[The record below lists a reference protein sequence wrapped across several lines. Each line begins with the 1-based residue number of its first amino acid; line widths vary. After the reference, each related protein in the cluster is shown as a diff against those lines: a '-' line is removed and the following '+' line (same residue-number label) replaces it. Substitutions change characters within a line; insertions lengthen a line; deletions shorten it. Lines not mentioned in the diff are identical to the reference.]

1 MRAKNIRKKNKKTY
15 NKKTYKKKL
24 PDKTLNQSNE
34 IYGIIIIS
42 FGILIFLSFYFESSI
57 GATGIFIKNV
67 ISGLIGFS
75 GFLLPLVVTIF
86 AILLIFT
93 KKIENTKPKIIY
105 MIILLF
111 CISSFIETGYYRS
124 SDYINMTASDCIVKF
139 YSNGQIYKGG
149 GVFGGI
155 IAVPLITAVKVTG
168 TIVVLTAVSLI
179 DIILL
184 TNISIADLSLKIK
197 NIISLVVKH
206 VILLIIKILK
216 KCKFRIP
223 RKSSESREEGKI
235 LNENSD
241 IGDELTGIVKP
252 KVIDFRIEKESREK
266 QEYMD
271 DLPFKTAKKINKE
284 INNKILRSEDA
295 VFEYRFPPINLL
307 NINNDIT
314 NIKGYRTRAIEKARI
329 LENTLKS
336 FGVSARVVNVCRGP
350 AVTRY
355 ELQPSAGIKV
365 SRIVNLSD
373 DISLSLA
380 SSGVRIE
387 APIPG
392 KSVVGVEVPN
402 RKITPVLL
410 REVLESKEYENNASR
425 LTFALGKDIT
435 GQCIIADID
444 KMPHLLIAGA
454 TGAGKSVCINSLI
467 ISILYKSAPDEVKL
481 ILIDPKVVEL
491 GIYNGIQHLLIPVVT
506 DPAKAA
512 GALNWAVQ
520 EMEKRYRLFAE
531 NGVREIDRY
540 NELMRSK
547 GTTEDLLPK
556 IVIVI
561 DELSDLMM
569 ISPND
574 VEEAIC
580 RIAQMARAAGMHL
593 VIATQR
599 PSVNVITGVIKAN
612 IPSRISFAVSSQ
624 VDSRTILDTGG
635 AEKLLGRGDMLFN
648 PVGSQKP
655 VRIQGTFVTNEE
667 VERVVKFIKSQTKA
681 EYDDDIVEE
690 INKEGVNENKKNN
703 DKDEL
708 LPDAIETVI
717 NAGQASVSLI
727 QRKYKV
733 GYARAARI
741 IDQMEERGII
751 GGFEGSKPRRLLIT
765 KQQWQEIK
773 HREFNL

>member
-1 MRAKNIRKKNKKTY
+1 MRAQKIQKKNKKS
-15 NKKTYKKKL
+15 YKKKL
-24 PDKTLNQSNE
+24 PKETSKQSNE
-34 IYGIIIIS
+34 IYGIIILS
-42 FGILIFLSFYFESSI
+42 FGVLIFMSFYFENSI
-57 GATGIFIKNV
+57 GQTGVFIKDV
-67 ISGLIGFS
+67 ISGLMGITGYLMPVAIIIFS
-75 GFLLPLVVTIF
+75 MF
-86 AILLIFT
+86 LIFT
-93 KKIENTKPKIIY
+93 RKHEAIKSRIIY
-105 MIILLF
+105 IVILLF
-111 CISSFIETGYYRS
+111 CISSYIETGYYRQS
-124 SDYINMTASDCIVKF
+124 NFINMTAVDCMVKF
-139 YSNGQIYKGG
+139 YHNGQTYSGG

-155 IAVPLITAVKVTG
+155 IAVPLITAFKVTG
-168 TIVVLTAVSLI
+168 TIVIITAVSLI

-184 TNISIADLSLKIK
+184 TNISLVELSLKIK
-197 NIISLVVKH
+197 NVLSYIVKH

-216 KCKFRIP
+216 ICKYVIP
-223 RKSSESREEGKI
+223 CKSNENKEKGKI
-235 LNENSD
+235 LNEHQD
-241 IGDELTGIVKP
+241 IEDKLTDTVKP
-252 KVIDFRIEKESREK
+252 RIIDFRIEKESREK
-266 QEYMD
+266 QIYMD
-271 DLPFKTAKKINKE
+271 ELPFKNAKRINKE
-284 INNKILRSEDA
+284 NENKILRSEDA

-307 NINNDIT
+307 HINNDIT

-336 FGVSARVVNVCRGP
+336 FGVSARVVNICRGP

-373 DISLSLA
+373 DISLNLA

-392 KSVVGVEVPN
+392 KAVVGVEVPN
-402 RKITPVLL
+402 REITPVLL
-410 REVLESKEYENNASR
+410 REVLESSEYEKNASR

-491 GIYNGIQHLLIPVVT
+491 GIYNGIPHLLIPVVT

-520 EMEKRYRLFAE
+520 EMEKRYKLFAE
-531 NGVREIDRY
+531 NGVREIDSY

-547 GTTEDLLPK
+547 GTTEELIPK

-569 ISPND
+569 LAPND
-574 VEEAIC
+574 VENAIC

-667 VERVVKFIKSQTKA
+667 VERVVKYIKSQTKA
-681 EYDDDIVEE
+681 EYDGDIIEE
-690 INKEGVNENKKNN
+690 INNEGINENKKSG

-741 IDQMEERGII
+741 IDQMEARGII
-751 GGFEGSKPRRLLIT
+751 GEFEGSKPRRLLVT
-765 KQQWQEIK
+765 KQQWLEIK
-773 HREFNL
+773 HREYN